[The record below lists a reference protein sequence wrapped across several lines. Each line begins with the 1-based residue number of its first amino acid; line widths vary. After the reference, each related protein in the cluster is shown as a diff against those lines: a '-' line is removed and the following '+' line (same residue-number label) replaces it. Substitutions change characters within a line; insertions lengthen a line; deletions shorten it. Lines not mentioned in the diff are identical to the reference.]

1 VTAGKEKYMNIKHL
15 TSIND
20 LTPTDAVEVL
30 NLAARLK
37 EELKSGIPHPLLA
50 GKSLALIFEKPSLRT
65 RTTFDVGMY
74 QLGGH
79 TVYMG
84 HSDIGPGTRETVP
97 DIARNLS
104 RWVHAIVTRTFAHSI
119 VVELAQNATVPVI
132 NGLCD
137 EEHPCQALADMLTLW
152 EHKGNL
158 KGKHLAYVGDGNNV
172 AHSLMLLGAKLGVN
186 VTVATPAGY
195 EPMSQYVETARRDAE
210 KTGAVIRVIRSP
222 EEAVS
227 TADAIYTDTWTSMG
241 QEAQAEQRR
250 QVFPPYQVNSRLLQ
264 HATSDAIVMHDLP
277 AYRGEEI
284 TDEVMDGP
292 RSVIFDQS
300 ENRMH
305 AQKAVLVWLMTNV
318 Q

>member
-1 VTAGKEKYMNIKHL
+1 LAVKHL

-20 LTPTDAVEVL
+20 LSPADAVEIL
-30 NLAARLK
+30 DLAGRLK
-37 EELKSGIPHPLLA
+37 AELKGGVPHPLLQS
-50 GKSLALIFEKPSLRT
+50 KTLALIFEKPSLRT

-79 TVYMG
+79 TIYMG
-84 HSDIGPGTRETVP
+84 HSDIGPGTRESVP

-104 RWVHAIVTRTFAHSI
+104 RWVDGIVTRTFAHST
-119 VVELAQNATVPVI
+119 VVELARHATVPVI

-137 EEHPCQALADMLTLW
+137 EEHPCQALADMLTLR
-152 EHKGNL
+152 EHIGEL

-195 EPMSQYVETARRDAE
+195 EPMPQYVETAQRDAQQ
-210 KTGAVIRVIRSP
+210 TGAAIRIIRSP
-222 EEAVS
+222 EEAVA

-241 QEAQAEQRR
+241 REAEAEKRR
-250 QVFPPYQVNSRLLQ
+250 RLFPPYQVNNRLLQ
-264 HATSDAIVMHDLP
+264 HAKPDAVVMHCLP
-277 AYRGEEI
+277 AHRGEEI
-284 TDEVMDGP
+284 SDEVMDGP
-292 RSVIFDQS
+292 QSVIFDQA
-300 ENRMH
+300 ENRLH
-305 AQKAVLVWLMTNV
+305 VQKAVLVWLMSNP

>member
-1 VTAGKEKYMNIKHL
+1 LAVKHL

-20 LTPTDAVEVL
+20 LSPGDAVEIL
-30 NLAARLK
+30 DLAGRLK
-37 EELKSGIPHPLLA
+37 AELKGGVPHPLLQS
-50 GKSLALIFEKPSLRT
+50 KTLALIFEKPSLRT

-79 TVYMG
+79 TIYMG
-84 HSDIGPGTRETVP
+84 HSDIGPGTRESVP

-104 RWVHAIVTRTFAHSI
+104 RWVDGIVTRTFAHST
-119 VVELAQNATVPVI
+119 VVELARHATVPVI

-137 EEHPCQALADMLTLW
+137 EEHPCQALADMLTLR
-152 EHKGNL
+152 EHIGEL

-195 EPMSQYVETARRDAE
+195 EPMPQYVETAQRDAQQ
-210 KTGAVIRVIRSP
+210 TGAAIRIIRSP
-222 EEAVS
+222 EEAVA

-241 QEAQAEQRR
+241 REAEAEKRR
-250 QVFPPYQVNSRLLQ
+250 RLFPPYQVNNRLLQ
-264 HATSDAIVMHDLP
+264 HAKPDAVVMHCLP
-277 AYRGEEI
+277 AHRGEEI
-284 TDEVMDGP
+284 SDEVMDGP
-292 RSVIFDQS
+292 QSVIFDQA
-300 ENRMH
+300 ENRLH
-305 AQKAVLVWLMTNV
+305 VQKAVLVWLMSNP